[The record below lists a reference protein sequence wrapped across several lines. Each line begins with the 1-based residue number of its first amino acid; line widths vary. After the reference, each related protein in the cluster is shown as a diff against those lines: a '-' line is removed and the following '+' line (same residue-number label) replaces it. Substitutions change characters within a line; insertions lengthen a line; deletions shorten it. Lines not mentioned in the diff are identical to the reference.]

1 MSELDKLKRWLA
13 RRADDLPSP
22 RSPVNRNWAYD
33 WAREATAELG
43 FPVSANRIYRSTR
56 DMRYGPKR
64 RPFQE
69 NAMSQLSDKHRVLVR
84 KALGL
89 APTDASQDSQ
99 IDLMPPRVLLGHLF
113 RQVGV
118 DCSTWLEDVALI
130 AKSYGAHDR
139 MSLAGTPRNAAEVQ
153 RAVRLMGDD
162 VLVDELVRRCGT
174 AEVIRTR
181 IISQLVPLVLE
192 GLSDPAADAVRVLL
206 GLKRAV

>member
-1 MSELDKLKRWLA
+1 
-13 RRADDLPSP
+13 
-22 RSPVNRNWAYD
+22 
-33 WAREATAELG
+33 
-43 FPVSANRIYRSTR
+43 
-56 DMRYGPKR
+56 
-64 RPFQE
+64 
-69 NAMSQLSDKHRVLVR
+69 MSQLSDKHRVLVR

-206 GLKRAV
+206 GLKRAM